1 MRKTFKDR
9 REENKRRR
17 KLYVRGL
24 PPNHVDDVVVE
35 EVKDPLSSEED
46 TKADDK
52 VGKKPAKS
60 TKKKTSG
67 K

>member
-1 MRKTFKDR
+1 MRKIFKDR

-17 KLYVRGL
+17 ELYVRGL
-24 PPNHVDDVVVE
+24 PPSHVDEVVVE
-35 EVKDPLSSEED
+35 VESPLSSEED
-46 TKADDK
+46 TKADKK
-52 VGKKPAKS
+52 VDKKPAKS